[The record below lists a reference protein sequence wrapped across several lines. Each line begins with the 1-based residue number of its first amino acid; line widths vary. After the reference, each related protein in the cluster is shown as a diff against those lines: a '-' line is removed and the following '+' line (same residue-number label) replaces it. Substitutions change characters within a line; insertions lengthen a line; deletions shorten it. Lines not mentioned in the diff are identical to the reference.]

1 VDGVVAGAAAPL
13 VAALSIRDACLLG
26 VVQGL
31 TEFLPVSSDGHLAVF
46 QYFLTPLAGEQ
57 RLAVTVALHI
67 GTLASLLL
75 YFRADFVEWA
85 RQLLDPRRDGYFR
98 SWAWLIVLGTVPAAI
113 VGLTVKSWIEAAT
126 DSLVIIGI
134 CFIFNGALLYAAST
148 IRNAER
154 HERDIRVLDAII
166 IGCWQALALL
176 PGVSRSGTTI
186 SSAVYRRIRPDAATR
201 FSFFL
206 GAPAIAGAIVLE
218 GKDVAALAPEMRLPL
233 ALGVATAFVTGLAAI
248 GLLLRIVRK
257 GKLQYF
263 AYYCWAIGVLVT
275 VAGLMWGA

>member
-1 VDGVVAGAAAPL
+1 VAAAAPL

-46 QYFLTPLAGEQ
+46 QYFLNPLPGEQ

-67 GTLASLLL
+67 GTLASLLI

-98 SWAWLIVLGTVPAAI
+98 SWAWLIVLGTIPAAI
-113 VGLTVKSWIEAAT
+113 TGLLLKAWIEAAT
-126 DSLVIIGI
+126 DSLVIVGF
-134 CFIFNGALLYAAST
+134 CFIFNGVLLYAAGS
-148 IRNAER
+148 IRNAQRE
-154 HERDIRVLDAII
+154 ERDIGAADAIV
-166 IGCWQALALL
+166 IGCCQALALL

-186 SSAVYRRIRPDAATR
+186 SSAVYRRIRADVATR

-218 GKDVAALAPEMRLPL
+218 GRDVAALAPEMRLPL
-233 ALGVATAFVTGLAAI
+233 AIGVATAFVTGLAAI
-248 GLLLRIVRK
+248 ALLLRIVRK

-263 AYYCWAIGVLVT
+263 AYYCWALGVLVAA
-275 VAGLMWGA
+275 AGMMIGVP